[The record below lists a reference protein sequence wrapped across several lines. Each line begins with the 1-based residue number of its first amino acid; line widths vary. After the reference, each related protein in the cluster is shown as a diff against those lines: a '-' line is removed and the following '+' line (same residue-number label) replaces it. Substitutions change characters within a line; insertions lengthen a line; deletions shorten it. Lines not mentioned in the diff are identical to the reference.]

1 MALPVTAGSAPSN
14 IKIHKK
20 GKNIM
25 KTTFEPQYNKKY
37 TAYVAAYMRYSS
49 ANQDEESIKYQRA
62 AIMTYA
68 YHRGYFVAC
77 EYIDEAKSGRTDKRD
92 GFQEMIADS
101 KDCPPWS
108 KVLVYDMSR
117 FARNSIDAAKYT
129 AELDDLGIELISVT
143 QEFDDSNEGFL
154 MRGIVNLLN
163 EYYSRNLAKHTHAGL
178 KQKAS
183 EGKHCGG
190 RPPLGYD
197 IVNDQL
203 VINEYEAEI
212 VRLIF
217 DMYENMFSYS
227 QMANELNS
235 KGYSNKQKKPFTTN
249 SFSSIL
255 RQEKYTGTYI
265 WNRASKKTSKGT
277 RNNHKHKPTDAQ
289 VILKDRIPV
298 IIDKEQFERVQ
309 EIMAS
314 RKKGTAPTKSRHF
327 YLLSGGGFLKCAY
340 CGSNLIGTISSSHG
354 KKYKYYYCPK
364 HRDNKGKDKCPCVGI
379 SAELIEPFVIRS
391 VVSDIFHRDD
401 LVSLYNNSDEHN
413 KIKALTAQLKG
424 LELSTKSLLNT
435 TTVTYNTPA
444 YQDACARLQEVSQ
457 QKKNIKAE
465 IERLV
470 AAQKTVGEDDRRQL
484 CKDIIKMLETTNVL
498 ETKKYLKSVI
508 SSILVSN
515 EDVNVTLNIA

>member
-1 MALPVTAGSAPSN
+1 M
-14 IKIHKK
+14 
-20 GKNIM
+20 KN
-25 KTTFEPQYNKKY
+25 TFEPQYNKKY
-37 TAYVAAYMRYSS
+37 NAYVAAYMRYSS

-62 AIMTYA
+62 AIMAFA
-68 YHRGYFVAC
+68 YQKGYFVTC
-77 EYIDEAKSGRTDKRD
+77 EYIDEAKSGRTDKRES
-92 GFQEMIADS
+92 FQEMIADAQNS
-101 KDCPPWS
+101 HAWS

-117 FARNSIDAAKYT
+117 FARNSMDAEKYT
-129 AELDDLGIELISVT
+129 AELDDLGIELVSVT
-143 QEFDDSNEGFL
+143 QAFDNSNEGFL
-154 MRGIVNLLN
+154 SRGIINLLN

-178 KQKAS
+178 EQKART
-183 EGKHCGG
+183 GKHCGG

-227 QMANELNS
+227 QMADELNR
-235 KGYSNKQKKPFTTN
+235 KGYSNKQKKPFTMN
-249 SFSSIL
+249 SFASIL

-265 WNRASKKTSKGT
+265 WNKASKKTSKGT
-277 RNNHKHKPTDAQ
+277 RNNHKHKPLAEQ
-289 VILKDRIPV
+289 VILKDTIPV
-298 IIDKEQFERVQ
+298 IISKEQFDRVQ
-309 EIMAS
+309 AIMAS
-314 RKKGTAPTKSRHF
+314 RKNGTAPTKSRHF

-364 HRDNKGKDKCPCVGI
+364 HRDNKAEDKCPCVGI
-379 SAELIEPFVIRS
+379 SAEIIEPFVIRS

-401 LVSLYNNSDEHN
+401 LISLYNNSDEYN
-413 KIKALTAQLKG
+413 KIKALSAQLKG
-424 LELSTKSLLNT
+424 LEMSTKSLLNT

-444 YQDACARLQEVSQ
+444 YKDACARLQEVSQ

-470 AAQKTVGEDDRRQL
+470 AAQKTMGEDDRRQL
-484 CKDIIKMLETTNVL
+484 CKDIIKMLETTNIL